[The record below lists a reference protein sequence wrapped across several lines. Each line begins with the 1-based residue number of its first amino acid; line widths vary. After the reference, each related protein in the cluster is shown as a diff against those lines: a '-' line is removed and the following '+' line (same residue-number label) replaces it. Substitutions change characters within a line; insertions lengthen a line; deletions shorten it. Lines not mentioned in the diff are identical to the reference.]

1 MEDQFIPDERSP
13 QYWGQMTNGWKRW
26 NDKFSKQSAEATR
39 AIIELAQI
47 NEGMRVLD
55 LACGSGE
62 PSLSIARTFG
72 PTGHVVATDI
82 VPGMLESAEATARSR
97 HISNI
102 EFRHVD
108 AETIPFPDGTFD
120 AVTCRFG
127 VMFFS
132 DPERAMREARRV
144 LKNRGFVALVSWGPL
159 KYNPRYTTT
168 ISIVEK
174 YLQSAPKHAGSR
186 PSEDNIFKFADHGS
200 LSRILSEAEFIEIT
214 ERHLK
219 IPWVWDGTA
228 KEQFES
234 FSDMSAPFR
243 KMRSTLDQDSQ
254 RRATNEILSAIGKYY
269 DGQGV
274 NFTAVINTAV
284 GRKIDDK

>member
-1 MEDQFIPDERSP
+1 
-13 QYWGQMTNGWKRW
+13 
-26 NDKFSKQSAEATR
+26 
-39 AIIELAQI
+39 
-47 NEGMRVLD
+47 
-55 LACGSGE
+55 
-62 PSLSIARTFG
+62 
-72 PTGHVVATDI
+72 
-82 VPGMLESAEATARSR
+82 
-97 HISNI
+97 
-102 EFRHVD
+102 
-108 AETIPFPDGTFD
+108 
-120 AVTCRFG
+120 
-127 VMFFS
+127 
-132 DPERAMREARRV
+132 
-144 LKNRGFVALVSWGPL
+144 
-159 KYNPRYTTT
+159 
-168 ISIVEK
+168 
-174 YLQSAPKHAGSR
+174 
-186 PSEDNIFKFADHGS
+186 
-200 LSRILSEAEFIEIT
+200 RILSEAEFIEIT